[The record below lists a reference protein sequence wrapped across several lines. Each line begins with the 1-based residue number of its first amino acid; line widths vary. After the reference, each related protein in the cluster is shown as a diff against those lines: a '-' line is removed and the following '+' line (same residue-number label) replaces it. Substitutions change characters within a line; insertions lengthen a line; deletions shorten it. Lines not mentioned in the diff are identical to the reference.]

1 MQILKKIGNYLII
14 LVIGILVG
22 FLINLPSCNGEGSKI
37 EYVPVHDTITVD
49 KERIVEHTK
58 VVSTKDTIVQVVLVS
73 DTLLDSVFVSLP
85 MENKEYLDTLTNDS
99 SEAILD
105 IKYHGV
111 YTSIDS
117 VSLNY
122 RYYKER
128 ETVIQK
134 PRKWGVDV
142 TVGPYIGYGASV
154 VNQQFKPGFQIGI
167 GVSLGLSYRI
177 TK

>member
-1 MQILKKIGNYLII
+1 MNTLKQLGKYLIAI
-14 LVIGILVG
+14 VIGIVIG
-22 FLINLPSCNGEGSKI
+22 VLINIPSCKNQEQKV

-49 KERIVEHTK
+49 KERIVEHTR

-85 MENKEYLDTLTNDS
+85 MENKEYVDTLTNDS

-122 RYYKER
+122 HYYKER
-128 ETVIQK
+128 ETIIQK
-134 PRKWGVDV
+134 PKRFGLDV

-167 GVSLGLSYRI
+167 GVSFGLSYRI